1 MPPVPRIDDEYL
13 DCAIYLYASEG
24 DAEAGKRSG
33 GSGFLVGILTDDLP
47 SNVWIIYAVT
57 NKHVVQRGNSVIRV
71 RTKDGVHS
79 VKPIDERAWM
89 YHPDG
94 DDLAVCPVQFDWDAL
109 KCSLIK
115 RDVFLDKAMA
125 ARFNIGVG
133 DEAFVV
139 GRFINHEGRQQN
151 LPTARFGCIAQ
162 MPIEPVK
169 QSGTGF
175 DQESFLVEIR
185 SIGGY
190 SGSPVFV
197 HIPKFSVRS
206 GVEGWHSSASQEED
220 RSGNQEEG
228 VAYPPEIASR
238 AKLEDVGKSLET
250 VFAKNWGHLN
260 AHGPWLLGVDWGHI
274 NDWQPVCDAAGNPVD
289 RDGPP
294 WKTQVRMNTGI
305 MTVIPAWKLIDM
317 LDEGPIA
324 EQRKQMIEEIRQRQ
338 EADPPPIA
346 TLD

>member
-1 MPPVPRIDDEYL
+1 LPRIDDDYL
-13 DCAIYLYASEG
+13 DCTIYLYPSER
-24 DAEAGKRSG
+24 DAEAGTRSG
-33 GSGFLVGILTDDLP
+33 GSGFLVGILTEDLP
-47 SNVWIIYAVT
+47 INVWIIYAVT
-57 NKHVVQRGNSVIRV
+57 NKHVVEGGNSVVRL

-94 DDLAVCPVQFDWDAL
+94 DDLAVCSIEFDWGAIKSSFIARDA
-109 KCSLIK
+109 
-115 RDVFLDKAMA
+115 FLDKVRAT
-125 ARFNIGVG
+125 RFNIGAG

-169 QSGTGF
+169 QPGTGF

-197 HIPKFSVRS
+197 NIPKFSVRW
-206 GVEGWHSSASQEED
+206 GVEGWHFSDSQEED
-220 RSGNQEEG
+220 RSRKQEEG
-228 VAYPPEIASR
+228 VAQPPEITSR
-238 AKLEDVGKSLET
+238 AKLEDISKSLEA
-250 VFAKNWGHLN
+250 VFAKNRGYLRS
-260 AHGPWLLGVDWGHI
+260 HGPWLLGVDWGHI
-274 NDWQPVCDAAGNPVD
+274 NDWQPVCDATGNPVD

-294 WKTQVRMNTGI
+294 WRTQVRMNTGI
-305 MTVIPAWKLIDM
+305 MTVIPAWKLIEM
-317 LDEGPIA
+317 LDEGLIA
-324 EQRKQMIEEIRQRQ
+324 EQRKQMIDEIRKRQ
-338 EADPPPIA
+338 QASPPPNV